1 MHSGHATTTAAGYCF
16 GAGANKSPFRVFRD
30 QFPKEVIM
38 LFTRLALRY
47 GAQVIGTAALEKP
60 VAANKRQVCR
70 LRGGSWRK
78 RLMPMWLQA
87 LIWGVVAG
95 AALVLGAGIAWV
107 CRVPP
112 RIVSTVMAFGAGVLI
127 SALAFELVDEAVSLG
142 GLLPTVTGFL
152 AGAVIFVGS
161 NILLVRA
168 GAKHRKRS
176 GKNHPSEK
184 DSPGSG
190 TAIAIGALIDG
201 IPESV
206 VLGVGLLAA
215 GTVSPAMLA
224 AVFISNVPE
233 GLSSTAGMKRA
244 GRGPGYV
251 FGVWTAIAVFC
262 GLASLLGYTALE
274 NAPAGVV
281 AFITAIAA
289 GGILAM
295 LADTMIPE
303 AFEEHHNLTG
313 FTAAVGFLT
322 AFSIHHIGG

>member
-1 MHSGHATTTAAGYCF
+1 
-16 GAGANKSPFRVFRD
+16 
-30 QFPKEVIM
+30 
-38 LFTRLALRY
+38 
-47 GAQVIGTAALEKP
+47 
-60 VAANKRQVCR
+60 
-70 LRGGSWRK
+70 
-78 RLMPMWLQA
+78 MPMWAQA
-87 LIWGVVAG
+87 LLWGTVAG
-95 AALVLGAGIAWV
+95 GALVLGSGIAWIWK
-107 CRVPP
+107 VPP
-112 RIVSTVMAFGAGVLI
+112 KAVSTIMAFGAGVLI
-127 SALAFELVDEAVSLG
+127 SALAFELVDEAVQGG
-142 GLLPTVTGFL
+142 GLVPTVIGFL
-152 AGAVIFVGS
+152 AGALIFVGS
-161 NILLVRA
+161 NVLLGRA

-176 GKNHPSEK
+176 GQKQPSEQ
-184 DSPGSG
+184 DAPGSG

-206 VLGVGLLAA
+206 VLGLGLVAT

-244 GRGPGYV
+244 GRSPGYV

-262 GLASLLGYTALE
+262 GFASLLGYTALE
-274 NAPAGVV
+274 TAPAELV
-281 AFITAIAA
+281 AVITATAA

-322 AFSIHHIGG
+322 AFTIHHLGG